1 MRIRFAIALW
11 AVLIVAGCSGGE
23 TRPTILWSFES
34 ASISA
39 DGSSIEIDAYLP
51 PDPSCH
57 EFDHVEVKPV
67 GDELVVSLFYLGPGE
82 EEVFCIIPCPLG
94 TERLEVSLDEP
105 QDPDL
110 AIVKNPDTEP
120 HCSETLP

>member
-1 MRIRFAIALW
+1 MG
-11 AVLIVAGCSGGE
+11 VV
-23 TRPTILWSFES
+23 PN
-34 ASISA
+34 A

-57 EFDHVEVKPV
+57 QFDYIEVEPV
-67 GDELVVSLFYLGPGE
+67 GDELVASLFYLGPGE
-82 EEVFCIIPCPLG
+82 EMIPCPLG
-94 TERLEVSLDEP
+94 TERLQVSLDET

-120 HCSETLP
+120 HCFETLP